1 MHRSRTLLALAGMTL
16 MTAVVG
22 SAGMT
27 GAYAQNSKAPN
38 PAPDFQGTG
47 SHLNDPANKR
57 NPAAD
62 SGDKRNADFQ
72 AQGSR
77 LDDPANKRGA
87 DDKADKPNPK

>member
-27 GAYAQNSKAPN
+27 GAFAQTPKAPN

-57 NPAAD
+57 NSA
-62 SGDKRNADFQ
+62 DKRDADFQ
-72 AQGSR
+72 AQGSH